1 MKGFRRNLTLMGKD
15 LDDGLFGCFL
25 RISMPPTWNYVFAS
39 LPNDYTSAKVERQI
53 KDKYGIKV
61 NQETLAT
68 AYQAGQRQ
76 GRVKPGN
83 VVCENCK
90 CLGHSKAKCWSPGG
104 GAEGKGPNHKK
115 KKKKQSEKQKENEKK
130 LKHRANQAISD
141 ESDSEEEAFMVTTPV
156 HHRSCF
162 RWILDGG
169 ATTHICTDRNL
180 FIMFTE
186 K

>member
-1 MKGFRRNLTLMGKD
+1 M
-15 LDDGLFGCFL
+15 
-25 RISMPPTWNYVFAS
+25 
-39 LPNDYTSAKVERQI
+39 
-53 KDKYGIKV
+53 

-90 CLGHSKAKCWSPGG
+90 RPGHLKAKCWLPGG

-115 KKKKQSEKQKENEKK
+115 KKKKQSKNQKEDEKK
-130 LKHRANQAISD
+130 SKHRANQAISD

-156 HHRSCF
+156 HHCFCF

-169 ATTHICTDRNL
+169 ATMHICTD
-180 FIMFTE
+180 
-186 K
+186 